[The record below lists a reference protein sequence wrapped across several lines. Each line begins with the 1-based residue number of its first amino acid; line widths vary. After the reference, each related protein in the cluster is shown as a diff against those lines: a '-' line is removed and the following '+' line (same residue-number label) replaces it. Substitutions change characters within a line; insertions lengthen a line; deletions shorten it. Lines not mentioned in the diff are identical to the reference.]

1 MLVAPMPSCNPT
13 RVTNFHT
20 PFRHDIHLS
29 LYIRTKIHI
38 QYELRHTFNVRG
50 VEDVVF
56 ANRLRHSI
64 SSAHLRNNVEDFVEV
79 LVDVLHPP
87 AQMKSVQN
95 LNEYRCQMQY
105 HRSIIQ

>member
-1 MLVAPMPSCNPT
+1 MLVAPMPSCNPI

-29 LYIRTKIHI
+29 LYIHTKIHI

-56 ANRLRHSI
+56 ANRLRYSI
-64 SSAHLRNNVEDFVEV
+64 ISAHLRNNVEDFVEV

-87 AQMKSVQN
+87 A
-95 LNEYRCQMQY
+95 
-105 HRSIIQ
+105 